1 MVVDTGAT
9 YTVLPETLWRDLGIV
24 PTRTV
29 RAKLANGE
37 FVYRDLGDADLAYEG
52 RRTRTWVLLGKDGDV
67 PLLGAYSLE
76 GLGLEVDPINQNLR
90 AADIYLLAARL
101 AAPTA

>member
-29 RAKLANGE
+29 RAKLVNGE
-37 FVYRDLGDADLAYEG
+37 FVYRDLGDADQRKNKRCDG
-52 RRTRTWVLLGKDGDV
+52 RNARAHLQLLQAD
-67 PLLGAYSLE
+67 A
-76 GLGLEVDPINQNLR
+76 LR
-90 AADIYLLAARL
+90 VTDLLA
-101 AAPTA
+101 